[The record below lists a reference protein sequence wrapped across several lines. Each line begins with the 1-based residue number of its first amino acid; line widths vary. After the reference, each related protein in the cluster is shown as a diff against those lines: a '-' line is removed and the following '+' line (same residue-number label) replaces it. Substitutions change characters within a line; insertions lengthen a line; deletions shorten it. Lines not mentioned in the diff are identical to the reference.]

1 MSGKRTKASISP
13 FGPQGEFVLPELP
26 ALPELPDLDALASLP
41 DLDALLA
48 DPVPSPLDANEEFY
62 GDNIEANTAL
72 DDATIVD
79 EFSAIREG
87 RQAQARAIELA
98 NDTEYWFAVYFQTRE
113 QKEVFL
119 KAMHWFEH
127 GDKYLDGQYVAKKQ
141 GISLPPRPAA
151 YKVGRLDKKLV
162 DLT

>member
-1 MSGKRTKASISP
+1 MSGKRTKAVTAP
-13 FGPQGEFVLPELP
+13 FTGEFSLPELP
-26 ALPELPDLDALASLP
+26 ELPELPDLDALASLP

-48 DPVPSPLDANEEFY
+48 DPVPSPLDANEALY
-62 GDNIEANTAL
+62 TDNIEANTAL
-72 DDATIVD
+72 DDATIVS

-98 NDTEYWFAVYFQTRE
+98 NDTEYWFAVYFQSRE
-113 QKEVFL
+113 QKEAFL
-119 KAMHWFEH
+119 KAMKWFEH

-141 GISLPPRPAA
+141 GVSLPPRPAP
-151 YKVGRLDKKLV
+151 YKVGKLDKKLV